1 MRVFSADEV
10 DAALDFPALI
20 DELAEAMRGGFV
32 APHRHH
38 HAIERAGEPTATH
51 LLMPAWTESAS
62 RAGLYLGAKIVNVF
76 PGNAARGLPA
86 VTGVYVL
93 QSGGTGETL
102 AAIDGTR
109 LTLWRTA
116 AASALAASHLARHDA
131 KRLLVV
137 GAGALAPYLARAHAS
152 VRPLTAITVW
162 NRSPDGARR
171 LSAALAATGLPPRRA
186 TTSKARSGRPTW
198 SHAPRSRRRR

>member
-1 MRVFSADEV
+1 MRVFSADDV

-20 DELAEAMRGGFV
+20 DELARAMRGGFV

-38 HAIERAGEPTATH
+38 HPIERAGEPTATH

-86 VTGVYVL
+86 VSGLYVL
-93 QSGGTGETL
+93 QSGRTGETL
-102 AAIDGTR
+102 AAIDGAR

-116 AASALAASHLARHDA
+116 AASALAARYLARPDA
-131 KRLLVV
+131 GRLLVV
-137 GAGALAPYLARAHAS
+137 GAGALASYLARAQACGG
-152 VRPLTAITVW
+152 RP
-162 NRSPDGARR
+162 RSPCGT
-171 LSAALAATGLPPRRA
+171 AAPKERA
-186 TTSKARSGRPTW
+186 VSP
-198 SHAPRSRRRR
+198 PRSRQRASRPGRARTWKAPSRRPTSSRAPRLRRSR